1 MATAARPDIPAFV
14 PFRRQTLYIGG
25 VSVLK
30 TLVSSSRALITGAKE
45 VARFREIS
53 TVFAK
58 HGFGWVFAQL
68 KLRRE
73 LQPDYE
79 GADLTRATLASP
91 DTGKRLVSALAELG
105 PTFVKLGQILS
116 TRTDVLPPSIIE
128 ELTTLQDQVGPLPWE
143 EVEEQL
149 VRNLGKD
156 YGDHFDDLQTEP
168 LASASIAQVHRAT
181 LKDGTPVVLKIQRPG
196 MGPKIQSDLGILYA
210 IAGWAEEAIDEAK
223 AMDMRGTIT
232 DFTKSIMQELD
243 FAIEARNLH
252 RFSRNFAEADN
263 IVFPRVIDELSSEEV
278 LCMEFLDGR
287 RFSDVLDAGEDT
299 GPTVKV
305 YFDAAYQMLFQHG
318 FFHGDLHPGNVLALP
333 EGRLGILDCGM
344 VGRLSPSMRDKLVD
358 ILWAV
363 LNEDL
368 EGVARSFF
376 SLSIRKGYVDYQA
389 FENDVIEIAERYI
402 VGLPLSEVQI
412 GTLFAE
418 IVKGATKHDVRM
430 PTDFT
435 MMFKAILTTEG
446 MAKAIAP
453 EIDPIELARP
463 YVVEMVQERYNPE
476 HLKKIMLADA
486 GTFSR
491 MLRQLP
497 NTLPAVIDELRSGKL
512 SFGVSPATL
521 SAREKAADA
530 RVNRGVR
537 AAISVSLLLC
547 GTYTLGLGLPV
558 WAAVGLPAITA
569 ALFVAAGIGIFSVVW
584 R

>member
-1 MATAARPDIPAFV
+1 M
-14 PFRRQTLYIGG
+14 
-25 VSVLK
+25 SVLK

-53 TVFAK
+53 AVFVT

-73 LQPDYE
+73 LQPNYE
-79 GADLTRATLASP
+79 GADLTEAALASP
-91 DTGKRLVSALAELG
+91 DTGKRLVSALTELG

-116 TRTDVLPPSIIE
+116 TRTDVFPASIIE
-128 ELTTLQDQVGPLPWE
+128 ELTTLQDRVGPVPFE
-143 EVEEQL
+143 EIEGQL
-149 VRNLGKD
+149 IRHLGKD
-156 YGDHFDDLQTEP
+156 YRDHFEEFDEEP

-181 LKDGTPVVLKIQRPG
+181 LKDGRKVALKIQRPG
-196 MGPKIQSDLGILYA
+196 VQPKITSDLGILYA
-210 IAGWAEEAIDEAK
+210 IAGWVEEAIDEAK
-223 AMDMRGTIT
+223 AMDLRGTIT

-243 FAIEARNLH
+243 FNIEARNLH
-252 RFSRNFAEADN
+252 RFKRNFAAMDAV
-263 IVFPRVIDELSSEEV
+263 VFPGVIDELSSGEV

-287 RFSDVLDAGEDT
+287 RFSEVIEAGEDT
-299 GPTVKV
+299 APVVKV
-305 YFDAAYQMLFQHG
+305 YFDAAYQMLFHDG
-318 FFHGDLHPGNVLALP
+318 FFHGDLHPGNVMALP

-344 VGRLSPSMRDKLVD
+344 VGRLSPSMQDKLID

-376 SLSIRKGYVDYQA
+376 SLSIRQGYVDYQA
-389 FENDVIEIAERYI
+389 FESDVIEIAERYI

-446 MAKAIAP
+446 LAKAIAP
-453 EIDPIELARP
+453 EIDPVELARP

-476 HLKKIMLADA
+476 HLKKMLMADV
-486 GTFSR
+486 GMFSR
-491 MLRQLP
+491 VLRQLP

-512 SFGVSPATL
+512 AFGINPGTL
-521 SAREKAADA
+521 QAQERASDA
-530 RVNRGVR
+530 RTNRGVR
-537 AAISVSLLLC
+537 AAVSIACLAC

-558 WAAVGLPAITA
+558 WPLVGLPVITT
-569 ALFVAAGIGIFSVVW
+569 ALFLAAGVGIFSVIW